1 MDDGASKHV
10 ALRAERVKTPSFRIS
25 HCVMDLAARDFAS
38 VDLRGLGPALR
49 AHAKARGITV
59 SAVIR
64 QAIATQL
71 ETHAPGLDDH
81 AVTDGEE
88 NEIVKLTIRLEAG
101 AAARMSTAARSRGLS
116 RGAYLASLVKRTP
129 APPLAITAEL
139 GRSTEQ
145 LAIISGDMNELIRTL
160 GRGGVLSGPLLDDW
174 VRPLLDDVRRHVGIA
189 SRLVAEL
196 RPARALPGQRAVRP
210 AATVEARP

>member
-1 MDDGASKHV
+1 MDDGASEHV
-10 ALRAERVKTPSFRIS
+10 GLRAERVKTPSCRIS
-25 HCVMDLAARDFAS
+25 NCVMDLAARDFAS
-38 VDLRGLGPALR
+38 VDLRGLGAALR
-49 AHAKARGITV
+49 AHAKARGTTV

-64 QAIATQL
+64 QAIATEL
-71 ETHAPGLDDH
+71 EMHAPGLDEH
-81 AVTDGEE
+81 GVTDGEE
-88 NEIVKLTIRLEAG
+88 DKIVKLTIRLEAG

-116 RGAYLASLVKRTP
+116 RGAYLASLVDNAP
-129 APPLAITAEL
+129 APPIGITTEL

-145 LAIISGDMNELIRTL
+145 LAIVSGDMNELIRTL